1 MKDSE
6 DPGERLVLKVF
17 WMMNSRPGLA
27 SRLFLILVFVCA
39 LSMGSALGQP
49 RSTFAR
55 HGYGGGR
62 LIVQRA
68 ANFGWNLAVH
78 LWIDG
83 RDVANIVQ
91 GRHYDRFVSAG
102 HHVLTVLSV
111 PNADFRQPTSI
122 WLTVQPGHAY
132 VFTAVWESDQIVL
145 RRSTLSSAELL

>member
-1 MKDSE
+1 
-6 DPGERLVLKVF
+6 
-17 WMMNSRPGLA
+17 
-27 SRLFLILVFVCA
+27 
-39 LSMGSALGQP
+39 MGSALGQP

-55 HGYGGGR
+55 NGYGGGR

-122 WLTVQPGHAY
+122 WLTVQPGHTYA
-132 VFTAVWESDQIVL
+132 FTAVWHSNVVFL
-145 RRSTLSSAELL
+145 RRSGLSSAELL